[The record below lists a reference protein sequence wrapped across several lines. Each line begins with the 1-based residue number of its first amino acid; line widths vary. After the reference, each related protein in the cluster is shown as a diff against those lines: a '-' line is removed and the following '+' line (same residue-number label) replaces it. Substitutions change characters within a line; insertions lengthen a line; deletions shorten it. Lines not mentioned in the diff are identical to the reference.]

1 MKKWIENI
9 TRKPLWV
16 NMLAALGVVLL
27 FVLIFFATLSWLTG
41 HGKIQR
47 VPSITGQNILAA
59 TKTLEAA
66 GFEVVIQDSVFIDT
80 LAKQAVV
87 RQIPEAESIVKNGRT
102 IYLTINRTVAPQVE
116 MPNLAG
122 FSVKSA
128 EMYLISLGLRMGEIS
143 YRPDIA
149 RNAVLEQLLGD
160 RAIAPG
166 TKIPIGTVINFV
178 LGSGEGMG
186 DIEVPQLVG
195 LTFEAG
201 KMMLQTMNINLGA
214 VVAVT
219 PITDSAAAFII
230 RQSPAALSDSLD
242 MSGFKLPNKMKP
254 GQLMDLFISNT
265 APAASDSTNSPY
277 HP

>member
-9 TRKPLWV
+9 TRRPLWV

-27 FVLIFFATLSWLTG
+27 FLLIFFATLSWLTG

-66 GFEVVIQDSVFIDT
+66 GFEVIIQDSVFIDT
-80 LAKQAVV
+80 IAKQAVV
-87 RQIPEAESIVKNGRT
+87 RQIPEAESIVKNGRA

-160 RAIAPG
+160 RSIAPG

-178 LGSGEGMG
+178 LGSGEGMV

-254 GQLMDLFISNT
+254 GHLMDLFISNT
-265 APAASDSTNSPY
+265 APVATDSTNSPY

>member
-9 TRKPLWV
+9 TRRPLWV

-27 FVLIFFATLSWLTG
+27 FLLIFFATLSWLTG

-66 GFEVVIQDSVFIDT
+66 GFEVIIQDSVFIDT
-80 LAKQAVV
+80 IAKQAVV
-87 RQIPEAESIVKNGRT
+87 RQIPEAESIVKNGRA

-160 RAIAPG
+160 RSIAPG

-178 LGSGEGMG
+178 LGSGEGMV

-219 PITDSAAAFII
+219 PISDSAAAFII

-265 APAASDSTNSPY
+265 APVATDSTNSPY

>member
-59 TKTLEAA
+59 TKTLETA
-66 GFEVVIQDSVFIDT
+66 GFDVVIQDSVFIDT

-201 KMMLQTMNINLGA
+201 KMMLQAMNINLGA

>member
-9 TRKPLWV
+9 TRRPLWV

-66 GFEVVIQDSVFIDT
+66 GFDVVIQDSVFIDT

-160 RAIAPG
+160 RSIAPG

-242 MSGFKLPNKMKP
+242 ISGFKLPNKMKP

-265 APAASDSTNSPY
+265 APVATDSTNSPY

>member
-9 TRKPLWV
+9 TRRPLWV

-47 VPSITGQNILAA
+47 VPSITGQNIVAA

-66 GFEVVIQDSVFIDT
+66 GFDVVIQDSVFIDT

-160 RAIAPG
+160 RSIAPG

-230 RQSPAALSDSLD
+230 RQSPVALSDSLD
-242 MSGFKLPNKMKP
+242 ISGFKLPNKMKP

-265 APAASDSTNSPY
+265 APVVTDSTNSPY

>member
-1 MKKWIENI
+1 MKKWIAQI

-16 NMLAALGVVLL
+16 NMLAAVAAVFL
-27 FVLIFFATLSWLTG
+27 FLFIFFGSLSWLTG

-47 VPSITGQNILAA
+47 VPSITGQNVLAA

-66 GFEVVIQDSVFIDT
+66 GFDVVIQDSVFIDT

-87 RQIPEAESIVKNGRT
+87 RQIPDAESMVKNGRT

-122 FSVKSA
+122 FSLKSA
-128 EMYLISLGLRMGEIS
+128 EMYLISLGLRLGELS

-160 RAIAPG
+160 RPIAPG
-166 TKIPIGTVINFV
+166 TKIAIGTVINFV

-186 DIEVPQLVG
+186 EVEVPQLEG
-195 LTFEAG
+195 LTFEAA

-214 VVAVT
+214 IVAVT
-219 PITDSAAAFII
+219 PITDSAASFIV

-242 MSGFKLPNKMKP
+242 ISGFKLPNKMKP

-277 HP
+277 

>member
-9 TRKPLWV
+9 TRRPLWV

-27 FVLIFFATLSWLTG
+27 FLLIFFATLSWLTG

-47 VPSITGQNILAA
+47 VPSITGQNILSA

-87 RQIPEAESIVKNGRT
+87 RQIPEAESMVKNGRA

-149 RNAVLEQLLGD
+149 RNAVLEQLLC
-160 RAIAPG
+160 
-166 TKIPIGTVINFV
+166 
-178 LGSGEGMG
+178 
-186 DIEVPQLVG
+186 
-195 LTFEAG
+195 
-201 KMMLQTMNINLGA
+201 
-214 VVAVT
+214 
-219 PITDSAAAFII
+219 
-230 RQSPAALSDSLD
+230 
-242 MSGFKLPNKMKP
+242 
-254 GQLMDLFISNT
+254 
-265 APAASDSTNSPY
+265 
-277 HP
+277 

>member
-9 TRKPLWV
+9 TRRPLWV

-87 RQIPEAESIVKNGRT
+87 RQIPEAESIVKNGRA

-160 RAIAPG
+160 RSIAPG

-195 LTFEAG
+195 LTFEAC
-201 KMMLQTMNINLGA
+201 KMMLQSMNINLGA

-219 PITDSAAAFII
+219 PISDSAAAFII

-265 APAASDSTNSPY
+265 APVATDSTNSPY

>member
-16 NMLAALGVVLL
+16 NMLAALGVLL
-27 FVLIFFATLSWLTG
+27 MFLLIFFATLSWLTG

-66 GFEVVIQDSVFIDT
+66 GFDVVIQDSVFIDT

-87 RQIPEAESIVKNGRT
+87 RQIPDAESMVKNGRT

-160 RAIAPG
+160 RSIAPG

-219 PITDSAAAFII
+219 PITDSTAAFII

-265 APAASDSTNSPY
+265 APVATDSTNSPY
-277 HP
+277 NP

>member
-9 TRKPLWV
+9 TRRPLWV

-66 GFEVVIQDSVFIDT
+66 GFEVIIQDSVFIDT

-87 RQIPEAESIVKNGRT
+87 RQIPEAESIVKNGRA

-160 RAIAPG
+160 RSIAPG

-219 PITDSAAAFII
+219 PISDSAAAFII

-265 APAASDSTNSPY
+265 APVTTDSTNSPY

>member
-9 TRKPLWV
+9 TRRPLWV

-87 RQIPEAESIVKNGRT
+87 RQIPEAESMVKNGRA

-160 RAIAPG
+160 RSIAPG

-219 PITDSAAAFII
+219 PISDSAAAFII

-265 APAASDSTNSPY
+265 APVANDSTNSPY

>member
-1 MKKWIENI
+1 MNKWIENI

-16 NMLAALGVVLL
+16 NMLAALGAVLL
-27 FVLIFFATLSWLTG
+27 FLLIFFATLSWLTG

-47 VPSITGQNILAA
+47 VPSITGQNIVAA

-66 GFEVVIQDSVFIDT
+66 GFDVVIQDSVFIDT

-160 RAIAPG
+160 RVIAPG

-201 KMMLQTMNINLGA
+201 KMMLQTMNINVGA

-265 APAASDSTNSPY
+265 APAPTDSTNSPY

>member
-9 TRKPLWV
+9 TRRPLWV

-27 FVLIFFATLSWLTG
+27 FLLIFFATLSWLTG

-66 GFEVVIQDSVFIDT
+66 GFEVIIQDSVFIDT
-80 LAKQAVV
+80 IAKQAVV
-87 RQIPEAESIVKNGRT
+87 RQIPEAESIVKNGRA

-128 EMYLISLGLRMGEIS
+128 EMYLLSLGLRMGEIS

-160 RAIAPG
+160 RSIAPG

-178 LGSGEGMG
+178 LGSGEGMV

-265 APAASDSTNSPY
+265 APVATDSTNSPY

>member
-9 TRKPLWV
+9 TRRPLWV

-27 FVLIFFATLSWLTG
+27 FLLIFFATLSWLTG

-66 GFEVVIQDSVFIDT
+66 GFEVIIQDSVFIDT
-80 LAKQAVV
+80 IAKQAVV
-87 RQIPEAESIVKNGRT
+87 RQIPEAESIVKNGRA

-160 RAIAPG
+160 RSIAPG

-178 LGSGEGMG
+178 LGSGEGMV

-219 PITDSAAAFII
+219 PISDSAAAFII
-230 RQSPAALSDSLD
+230 RQSPTALSDSLD

-265 APAASDSTNSPY
+265 APVATDSTNSPY

>member
-9 TRKPLWV
+9 TRRPLWV

-47 VPSITGQNILAA
+47 VPSITGQNIVAA

-242 MSGFKLPNKMKP
+242 ISGFKLPNKMKP

>member
-9 TRKPLWV
+9 THKPLWV

-47 VPSITGQNILAA
+47 VPSITGQNIVAA
-59 TKTLEAA
+59 TKTLEAD
-66 GFEVVIQDSVFIDT
+66 GFDVVIQDSVFIDT

-160 RAIAPG
+160 RSIAPG
-166 TKIPIGTVINFV
+166 TKIPIGTVINFL

>member
-9 TRKPLWV
+9 TRRPLWV

-47 VPSITGQNILAA
+47 VPSITGQNIVAA
-59 TKTLEAA
+59 TKTLETA
-66 GFEVVIQDSVFIDT
+66 GFDVVIQDSVFIDT

-160 RAIAPG
+160 RSIAPG

-201 KMMLQTMNINLGA
+201 KMMLQSMNINLGA

>member
-149 RNAVLEQLLGD
+149 RNAVLEQLLGE

-242 MSGFKLPNKMKP
+242 ISGFKLPNKMKP

>member
-1 MKKWIENI
+1 MKKWIVQI

-16 NMLAALGVVLL
+16 NMLAAVAAVFL
-27 FVLIFFATLSWLTG
+27 FLLIFFGSLSLLTG

-47 VPSITGQNILAA
+47 VPSITGQNVLAA

-66 GFEVVIQDSVFIDT
+66 GFDVVIQDSVFIDT

-87 RQIPEAESIVKNGRT
+87 RQIPDAESMVKNGRT

-128 EMYLISLGLRMGEIS
+128 EMYLISLGLRLGELS

-160 RAIAPG
+160 RPIAPG
-166 TKIPIGTVINFV
+166 TKIAIGTVINFV

-186 DIEVPQLVG
+186 EVEVPQLEG
-195 LTFEAG
+195 LTFEAA
-201 KMMLQTMNINLGA
+201 KI
-214 VVAVT
+214 
-219 PITDSAAAFII
+219 SA
-230 RQSPAALSDSLD
+230 SV
-242 MSGFKLPNKMKP
+242 
-254 GQLMDLFISNT
+254 
-265 APAASDSTNSPY
+265 
-277 HP
+277 

>member
-9 TRKPLWV
+9 TRRPLWV

-66 GFEVVIQDSVFIDT
+66 GFDVVIQDSVFIDT

-160 RAIAPG
+160 RSIAPG

-201 KMMLQTMNINLGA
+201 RMMLQTMNINLGA

-242 MSGFKLPNKMKP
+242 MSGFKLPNKMKT

-265 APAASDSTNSPY
+265 APAAADSTNSPY

>member
-9 TRKPLWV
+9 TRRPLWV

-87 RQIPEAESIVKNGRT
+87 RQIPEAESIVKNGRA

-160 RAIAPG
+160 RSIAPG

-219 PITDSAAAFII
+219 PISDSAAAFII

-265 APAASDSTNSPY
+265 APVANDSTNSPY

>member
-1 MKKWIENI
+1 
-9 TRKPLWV
+9 
-16 NMLAALGVVLL
+16 
-27 FVLIFFATLSWLTG
+27 
-41 HGKIQR
+41 
-47 VPSITGQNILAA
+47 
-59 TKTLEAA
+59 
-66 GFEVVIQDSVFIDT
+66 

-87 RQIPEAESIVKNGRT
+87 RQIPEAESMVKNGRA

-219 PITDSAAAFII
+219 PISDSAAAFII

-242 MSGFKLPNKMKP
+242 MSGFKLPNKMKT

-265 APAASDSTNSPY
+265 APAAADSTNSPY

>member
-9 TRKPLWV
+9 TRRPLWV

-47 VPSITGQNILAA
+47 VPSITGQNILSA

-87 RQIPEAESIVKNGRT
+87 RQIPEAESMVKNGRA

-219 PITDSAAAFII
+219 PISDSAAAFII

-242 MSGFKLPNKMKP
+242 MSGFKLPNKMKT

-265 APAASDSTNSPY
+265 APAAADSTNSPY

>member
-1 MKKWIENI
+1 MKKWIAQI

-16 NMLAALGVVLL
+16 NMLAAVAAVFL
-27 FVLIFFATLSWLTG
+27 FLLIFFGSLSLLTG

-47 VPSITGQNILAA
+47 VPSITGQNVLAA

-66 GFEVVIQDSVFIDT
+66 GFDVVIQDSVFIDT

-87 RQIPEAESIVKNGRT
+87 RQIPDAESMVKNGRT

-128 EMYLISLGLRMGEIS
+128 EMYLISLGLRLGELS

-160 RAIAPG
+160 RPIAPG
-166 TKIPIGTVINFV
+166 TKIAIGTVINFV

-186 DIEVPQLVG
+186 EVEVPQLEG
-195 LTFEAG
+195 LTFEAA

-219 PITDSAAAFII
+219 PITDSAVSFIV

-242 MSGFKLPNKMKP
+242 ISGFKLPNKMKP

-265 APAASDSTNSPY
+265 APATSDSTNSPY
-277 HP
+277 

>member
-16 NMLAALGVVLL
+16 NMLAALGVLL
-27 FVLIFFATLSWLTG
+27 MFLLIFFATLSWLTG

-66 GFEVVIQDSVFIDT
+66 GFDVVIQDSVFIDT

-87 RQIPEAESIVKNGRT
+87 RQIPDAESMVKNGRT

-160 RAIAPG
+160 RSIAPG

-219 PITDSAAAFII
+219 PITDSTAAFII

-265 APAASDSTNSPY
+265 APLATDSTNSPY
-277 HP
+277 NP

>member
-1 MKKWIENI
+1 MKKWIAQI

-16 NMLAALGVVLL
+16 NMLAAVAAVFL
-27 FVLIFFATLSWLTG
+27 FLFIFFGSLSWLTG

-47 VPSITGQNILAA
+47 VPSITGQNVLAA

-66 GFEVVIQDSVFIDT
+66 GFDVVIQDSVFIDT

-87 RQIPEAESIVKNGRT
+87 RQIPDAESMVKNGRT

-128 EMYLISLGLRMGEIS
+128 EMYLISLGLRLGELS

-160 RAIAPG
+160 RPIAPG
-166 TKIPIGTVINFV
+166 TKIAIGTVINFV

-186 DIEVPQLVG
+186 EVEVPQLEG
-195 LTFEAG
+195 LTFEAA

-214 VVAVT
+214 IVAVT
-219 PITDSAAAFII
+219 PITDSAASFIV

-242 MSGFKLPNKMKP
+242 ISGFKLPNKMKP

-277 HP
+277 

>member
-9 TRKPLWV
+9 TRRPLWV

-27 FVLIFFATLSWLTG
+27 FLLIFFATLSWLTG

-66 GFEVVIQDSVFIDT
+66 GFEVIIQDSVFIDT
-80 LAKQAVV
+80 IAKQAVV
-87 RQIPEAESIVKNGRT
+87 RQIPEAESIVKNGRA

-160 RAIAPG
+160 RSIAPG

-178 LGSGEGMG
+178 LGSGEGMV

-265 APAASDSTNSPY
+265 APIATDSTNSPY

>member
-1 MKKWIENI
+1 MKKWIAQI

-16 NMLAALGVVLL
+16 NMLAAVAAVFL
-27 FVLIFFATLSWLTG
+27 FLLIFFGSLSLLTG

-47 VPSITGQNILAA
+47 VPSITGQNVLAA
-59 TKTLEAA
+59 TKTIEAA
-66 GFEVVIQDSVFIDT
+66 GFDVVIQDSVFIDT

-87 RQIPEAESIVKNGRT
+87 RQIPDAESMVKNGRT

-128 EMYLISLGLRMGEIS
+128 EMYLISLGLRLGELS

-160 RAIAPG
+160 RPIAPG
-166 TKIPIGTVINFV
+166 TKIAIGTVINFV

-186 DIEVPQLVG
+186 EVEVPQLEG
-195 LTFEAG
+195 LTFEAA

-214 VVAVT
+214 VVAVP
-219 PITDSAAAFII
+219 PITDSAVSFIV

-242 MSGFKLPNKMKP
+242 ISGFKLPNKMKP
-254 GQLMDLFISNT
+254 GQLMDLYISNT
-265 APAASDSTNSPY
+265 APATSDSTNSPY
-277 HP
+277 

>member
-9 TRKPLWV
+9 TRRPLWV

-27 FVLIFFATLSWLTG
+27 FLLIFFATLSWLTG

-47 VPSITGQNILAA
+47 VPSITGQNILSA

-87 RQIPEAESIVKNGRT
+87 RQIPEAESMVKNGRA

-160 RAIAPG
+160 RSIAPG

-265 APAASDSTNSPY
+265 APVATDSTNSPY